1 MNFHSREKQTKK
13 AEQQLTTT
21 TTKKKGKSIRQKIS
35 HLALVSLVFSR
46 FPSSYKK
53 NGRRRGG

>member
-13 AEQQLTTT
+13 AEQQLTT